1 MLIDSQ
7 IYTNHENFLFQE
19 IVKLTKNVFFKIMTK
34 NAELLEQ
41 KFCDLISLL
50 YLNNLG
56 KENKLSSNIENLFWK
71 ANLKLGNY

>member
-1 MLIDSQ
+1 
-7 IYTNHENFLFQE
+7 
-19 IVKLTKNVFFKIMTK
+19 MTK